1 MIHSSKDERKFLWV
15 QYKLIESLECSRRG
29 YMNAPEEYIVLLH
42 IECNLNSLGM
52 QFKVLKVL
60 YSYKSQKF
68 RRI

>member
-42 IECNLNSLGM
+42 IRM
-52 QFKVLKVL
+52 QFKFPKNA
-60 YSYKSQKF
+60 
-68 RRI
+68 I